1 MSMAFDDR
9 EYLHDELL
17 IQADEWSMELFASAE
32 LHQEMELRRTLGQLQ
47 RMKSMVT
54 LTKKE
59 TIKVDAAI
67 HMVTS
72 ILAQRS
78 R

>member
-9 EYLHDELL
+9 AYLHDELL
-17 IQADEWSMELFASAE
+17 IQADAWSMELFASAE
-32 LHQEMELRRTLGQLQ
+32 LHQEMELRRTLGQLR
-47 RMKSMVT
+47 RMKSMVE
-54 LTKKE
+54 LSKKE
-59 TIKVDAAI
+59 KIKVDAAI
-67 HMVTS
+67 HMVAS

>member
-17 IQADEWSMELFASAE
+17 IQADAWTMDLFASAE

-47 RMKSMVT
+47 RMKSMVD
-54 LTKKE
+54 LTRKE
-59 TIKVDAAI
+59 TTKVDAAI
-67 HMVTS
+67 HMITS
-72 ILAQRS
+72 ILAQRNK
-78 R
+78 

>member
-9 EYLHDELL
+9 AYLHDELL
-17 IQADEWSMELFASAE
+17 IQADEWTMELFASAE

-47 RMKSMVT
+47 RMKSMVE
-54 LTKKE
+54 LTRKE

-67 HMVTS
+67 HMVGS